1 MVATQLA
8 TLAAPLSQSADFDIV
23 RMTQTNVLFLGGD
36 RYSTPKVLDE
46 IRPYL
51 DEPVMHWRAGE
62 RLRLPVVPRRGTLI
76 LDGLD
81 GMSLDDQCRLL
92 EWLDGVER
100 STRVVSTAAESLRG
114 RIDAGSFFEE
124 LYYRLNTVCIDVD
137 ADDSGN

>member
-1 MVATQLA
+1 MAATQLA
-8 TLAAPLSQSADFDIV
+8 TLAAPLSQSIDYDIV

-36 RYSTPKVLDE
+36 RYSAPKVLDE

-62 RLRLPVVPRRGTLI
+62 RLRLPVVPRQGTLV

-81 GMSLDDQCRLL
+81 GMTLDDQCRLL

-114 RIDAGSFFEE
+114 KIDAGAFFEE

-137 ADDSGN
+137 GADSAN